1 MRWLLLK
8 DLRIL
13 RRSPGLVALLI
24 LYPVVLSLLIGF
36 ALSAGPDKPK
46 VAFASL
52 VPPGETAV
60 ELGGERIDLAR
71 YQDRLFESIDRVPV
85 DCDGKTA
92 LQCEQAA
99 IDKVESGEALAA
111 VIVPED
117 FATRL
122 GGLQTLALS
131 GPPTI
136 KAFYNADDPVKA
148 AYVEDTLRARL
159 SEANLALASR
169 FTEAGLSYLDRVIDG
184 GTLAAPGADGGIE
197 ILGLKGAERIVERVR
212 PSVTPE
218 QRAELDRVTRFSRLA
233 RENLGISEPLLRSLR
248 EPLRVEQ
255 VALDGGNTSLSSFA
269 VALAVAVSLMF
280 VTLLLAAGSL
290 ALEREEN
297 AFARL
302 VRGLVSK
309 TGLLIE
315 KAGLAAV
322 CSLVI
327 CLAML
332 VGLGLFVDLDWA
344 RAPLWVLALAVSAL
358 AFGALGVAVGAVT
371 REVRAASLLCVMLS
385 LPLAFLA
392 LVPSGSVAPAVYDVA
407 RAISALFPFRPT
419 LDALDAALND
429 SGGLAVPL
437 VHLAALALAFGGLAR
452 LALRRFV

>member
-24 LYPVVLSLLIGF
+24 LYPVVLSVLIGF

-46 VAFASL
+46 VAFVSL
-52 VPPGETAV
+52 VPPGEAAV
-60 ELGGERIDLAR
+60 DVGGQSVDLER
-71 YQDRLFESIDRVPV
+71 YQGPLFESIDRVPV
-85 DCDGKTA
+85 DCEGKTT

-99 IDKVESGEALAA
+99 IDTVESGEALAA

-117 FATRL
+117 FTTRL

-136 KAFYNADDPVKA
+136 KVVYNADDPVKA

-159 SEANLALASR
+159 SEANLALSTR
-169 FTEAGLSYLDRVIDG
+169 FTEAGLSYLDRVVDG
-184 GTLAAPGADGGIE
+184 GTIGAPGADGID
-197 ILGLKGAERIVERVR
+197 ILGLREAERIVERVR
-212 PSVTPE
+212 PSVTPA
-218 QRAELDRVTRFSRLA
+218 QRAELDRVIRFSRLA
-233 RENLGISEPLLRSLR
+233 RENLGFSEPLVRSLR
-248 EPLRVEQ
+248 EPIRVEQ
-255 VALDGGNTSLSSFA
+255 VALDGGSTSLSAFA

-280 VTLLLAAGSL
+280 VTLLLAAGAL

-302 VRGLVSK
+302 VRGLVSQ
-309 TGLLIE
+309 TGLLVE

-332 VGLGLFVDLDWA
+332 AGLGLFVDLDWA
-344 RAPLWVLALAVSAL
+344 RLPLWIVAIAGSAL

-392 LVPSGSVAPAVYDVA
+392 LVPSGSVAPLVYDVA

-437 VHLAALALAFGGLAR
+437 LHLLALALAFGALAR
-452 LALRRFV
+452 LALRRFA

>member
-1 MRWLLLK
+1 MLK

-24 LYPVVLSLLIGF
+24 LYPVVLSVLIGF

-46 VAFASL
+46 VAFVSL
-52 VPPGETAV
+52 VQPGDDKL
-60 ELGGERIDLAR
+60 ELGGETLDLSS
-71 YQDRLFESIDRVPV
+71 YQGQLFDAIDRVPV

-99 IDKVESGEALAA
+99 IDKVESGEAIAA
-111 VIVPED
+111 LVIPED
-117 FATRL
+117 FTDRL

-136 KAFYNADDPVKA
+136 EVFYNADDPVKA
-148 AYVEDTLRARL
+148 AYVEDTLEARL
-159 SEANLALASR
+159 RDANLALTAR
-169 FTEAGLSYLDRVIDG
+169 FTKVGLSYLNRVVDG
-184 GTLAAPGADGGIE
+184 GRIE
-197 ILGLKGAERIVERVR
+197 VPLSDDIELLGLRRSEELVRRVR
-212 PSVTPE
+212 PHVAPA
-218 QRAELDRVTRFSRLA
+218 QRAELDEVIRFSRLG
-233 RENLGISEPLLRSLR
+233 RENLDFSGPLLRSVS
-248 EPLRVEQ
+248 EPIRVEQ
-255 VALDGGNTSLSSFA
+255 VALDGGDTSLSSFA

-280 VTLLLAAGSL
+280 VTLLLAAGTL

-302 VRGLVSK
+302 VRGLVSQ
-309 TGLLIE
+309 TGLLVE

-332 VGLGLFVDLDWA
+332 AGLGLFVDLDWA
-344 RAPLWVLALAVSAL
+344 RLPLWVVALAVAAL

-392 LVPSGSVAPAVYDVA
+392 LVPSGSVAPAVYDAA
-407 RAISALFPFRPT
+407 RVISAVFPFRPT

-429 SGGLAVPL
+429 SGGLVAPL
-437 VHLAALALAFGGLAR
+437 LHLAALALAFGALAR
-452 LALRRFV
+452 LALRRFA

>member
-1 MRWLLLK
+1 VRWLLLK

-24 LYPVVLSLLIGF
+24 LYPVVLSVLIGF

-52 VPPGETAV
+52 VPAGETAV

-71 YQDRLFESIDRVPV
+71 YQDRLFESVDRVPV

-136 KAFYNADDPVKA
+136 KVFYNADDPVKA

-184 GTLAAPGADGGIE
+184 GTISAPGTDGIE
-197 ILGLKGAERIVERVR
+197 ILGLKGAERIVERVQ
-212 PSVTPE
+212 PSVTPA

-280 VTLLLAAGSL
+280 ITLLLAAGSL

-309 TGLLIE
+309 TGLLVE
-315 KAGLAAV
+315 KAGLAAI

-332 VGLGLFVDLDWA
+332 VGLGLFVDLDWG
-344 RAPLWVLALAVSAL
+344 RAPLWVLALAVSAV

-392 LVPSGSVAPAVYDVA
+392 LVPSGSVTPAVYDIA
-407 RAISALFPFRPT
+407 RAISAVFPFRPT

-429 SGGLAVPL
+429 SGGLA
-437 VHLAALALAFGGLAR
+437 AALAHLLALAVAFGALAR
-452 LALRRFV
+452 LALRRFA